1 MKRFQ
6 FRLGRV
12 LDWRRT
18 ELDLEESRLKQ
29 LHASIALLERERAE
43 LEAAGDHASRALLT
57 QAAVD
62 GTELHAL
69 SAYRAA
75 LKLQAVRLNQKRR
88 ERQADLAA
96 QQQTLLEARRRLRLL
111 ENLKERRRVEWSYE
125 TERQERADQNGP
137 FRAPR
142 KIALPLSPKI
152 KQI

>member
-18 ELDLEESRLKQ
+18 ELELEERRLKQ
-29 LHASIALLERERAE
+29 LHASIALLERERAA
-43 LEAAGDHASRALLT
+43 LESAGDQASRALLT

-75 LKLQAVRLNQKRR
+75 VTLQSIRLDQKRR
-88 ERQADLAA
+88 QLQTDLAA
-96 QQQTLLEARRRLRLL
+96 QQQKLLEARRRLRLL

-125 TERQERADQNGP
+125 AERQERTDQNGP

-142 KIALPLSPKI
+142 KIALTRST
-152 KQI
+152 QD